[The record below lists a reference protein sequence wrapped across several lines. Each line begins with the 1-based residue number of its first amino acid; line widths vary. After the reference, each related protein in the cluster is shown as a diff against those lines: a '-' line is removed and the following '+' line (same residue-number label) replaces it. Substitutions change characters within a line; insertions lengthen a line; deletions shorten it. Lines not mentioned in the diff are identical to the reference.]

1 MAVQTSLFN
10 TSLSIRYKEG
20 LDERGNDIV
29 KSKKFSNVK
38 VTAVSQDL
46 FDVAQAFSP
55 LLKYPVV
62 DVLKTDESFILSM

>member
-20 LDERGNDIV
+20 IDERGNDIV
-29 KSKKFSNVK
+29 KAKKFSNVK

-55 LLKYPVV
+55 LLRYPVV